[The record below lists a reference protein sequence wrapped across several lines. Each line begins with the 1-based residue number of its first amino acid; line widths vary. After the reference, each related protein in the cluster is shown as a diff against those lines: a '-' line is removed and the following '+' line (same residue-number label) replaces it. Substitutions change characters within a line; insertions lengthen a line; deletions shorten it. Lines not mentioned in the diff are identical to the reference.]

1 MKIISIVRMD
11 KEGSS
16 TMEIISQNKTATNTT
31 AIEFKFSAEEFEAA
45 INAAYNKAKGKITV
59 PGFRKGK
66 APRKI
71 IEKTYGEGVFF
82 EDAVNSLYNT
92 NIAKLIDET
101 KLEVVDV
108 QNTEVTEVSKE
119 NGVSFKADIITKPE
133 IEISDYKGLE
143 VKKTVKTVTDE
154 TVNAELEN
162 MRKRAARIIS
172 VEDRAVA
179 EGDTAVIDFEGF
191 LDGVAFEGG
200 KGESYPLEIGSH
212 TFIPGFEEQ
221 IVGKNIGEEFDVNV
235 TFPEDYQAENLK
247 GKAVVFKCKLHEIKG
262 KELPELDDEFA
273 KDVSDKDTL
282 DELKADIKEKQ
293 EKKNAEEADNEADNA
308 LVEALL
314 TKMNAEVPEVMYE
327 RRIDDIA
334 REWSARNR
342 IGVEDYLKYTGL
354 NMEQFRANFKEVA
367 KRQVDLRLA
376 LEKIADIEN
385 VEVTDEDVAKEY
397 ADMAEQYKMEADKV
411 KAAIPE
417 SAIRSDLRIE
427 KALDVVKNSAKIEE
441 VTE

>member
-1 MKIISIVRMD
+1 
-11 KEGSS
+11 
-16 TMEIISQNKTATNTT
+16 MEIISQNKTAVNTT

-82 EDAVNSLYNT
+82 EDAVNSLYNS
-92 NIAKLIDET
+92 NIAKLVEET
-101 KLEVVDV
+101 KLEVVDIE
-108 QNTEVTEVSKE
+108 NTEVTEVSKE

-133 IEISDYKGLE
+133 VEISEYKGLE

-154 TVNAELEN
+154 TVNEEIEK

-172 VEDRAVA
+172 VEDRAV
-179 EGDTAVIDFEGF
+179 EDGDTAVIDFEGF

-200 KGESYPLEIGSH
+200 KGDNYPLEIGSH

-221 IVGKNIGEEFDVNV
+221 IIGKNIGEEFDVNV

-247 GKAVVFKCKLHEIKG
+247 GKAVVFKCRLHEIKG

-282 DELKADIKEKQ
+282 DELKADIREKQ
-293 EKKNAEEADNEADNA
+293 EKRNAEEADNAADNA

-314 TKMNAEVPEVMYE
+314 GKMTAEVPEVMYE

-385 VEVTDEDVAKEY
+385 VEVNDEDVAKEY
-397 ADMAEQYKMEADKV
+397 ADMAEQYKMEEEKV
-411 KAAIPE
+411 RAAIPE
-417 SAIRSDLRIE
+417 TAIRSDLRIE